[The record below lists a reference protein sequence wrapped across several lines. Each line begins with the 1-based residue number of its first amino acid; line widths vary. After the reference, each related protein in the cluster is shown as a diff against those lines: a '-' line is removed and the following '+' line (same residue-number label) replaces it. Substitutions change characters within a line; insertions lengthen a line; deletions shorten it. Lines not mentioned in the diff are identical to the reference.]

1 LQSFERINK
10 NKSNCKASVLLISYV
25 RCELVSLGAVKEA
38 HRLKL
43 SVHLLESFCDLK
55 AEKSRLSSRT
65 LPLTLLS

>member
-1 LQSFERINK
+1 MQSFERINK
-10 NKSNCKASVLLISYV
+10 NKSNCKERIAISYV